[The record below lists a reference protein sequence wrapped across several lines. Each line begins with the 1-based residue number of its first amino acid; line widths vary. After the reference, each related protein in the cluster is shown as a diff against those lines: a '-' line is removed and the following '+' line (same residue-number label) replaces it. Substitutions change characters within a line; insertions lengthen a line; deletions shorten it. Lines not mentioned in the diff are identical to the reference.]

1 MRLQGKGWLVLVL
14 AALGGAY
21 WWQSGSA
28 EQPVAEGVFAPSLR
42 QTSVDGLP
50 PAPVSGKMDAKQL
63 KALFDYYLATQGERT
78 FPEIRQEIDKQ
89 LAARL
94 SGKAL
99 MDAQDFFRRYLAYLH
114 DLGQAG
120 KATRPV
126 STDVVGQMGQRLQL
140 LSQIRARHF
149 TPQEL
154 ELLFAHTDA
163 MDQLILQRMAI
174 QRRQDISEAEKRRQL
189 DVLEQSLP
197 PELRAARQQM
207 TQHIALADAERSL
220 RQQGGTPAQLQALR
234 AGMVGTEAAQ
244 RLAAADA
251 EAAAWQAK
259 LQQWRQAREQL
270 VKDTAYSDPQ
280 RQQALQVLEQ
290 KLFSENER
298 KRLLAYQ

>member
-1 MRLQGKGWLVLVL
+1 MRLQGKVWLLLVL
-14 AALGGAY
+14 AASAGAY

-50 PAPVSGKMDAKQL
+50 PVPVSGKMDAKQL

-78 FPEIRQEIDKQ
+78 LPEIRQEIEKQ

-94 SGKAL
+94 SGAAL
-99 MDAQDFFRRYLAYLH
+99 LDAQDFFRRYLAYLH

-120 KATRPV
+120 KAIRTV
-126 STDVVGQMGQRLQL
+126 SSDLVSQMGQRLQL

-149 TPQEL
+149 TAQEL
-154 ELLFAHTDA
+154 TLLFAESDA

-174 QRRQDISEAEKRRQL
+174 HQRQDLSEAEKRRQL
-189 DVLEQSLP
+189 DTLEQSLQ

-207 TQHIALADAERSL
+207 TQHIALADAERNL
-220 RQQGGTPAQLQALR
+220 RQRGGTPEQLQDLR
-234 AGMVGTEAAQ
+234 AGMVGVEAAQ
-244 RLAAADA
+244 RLAAVDA
-251 EAAAWQAK
+251 EAVAWQAK
-259 LQQWRQAREQL
+259 LQQWKQEREQL
-270 VKDTAYSDPQ
+270 AKDEALSGPQ
-280 RQQALQVLEQ
+280 RLQALQVLEQ

>member
-1 MRLQGKGWLVLVL
+1 MRLQGKVWLLLVL
-14 AALGGAY
+14 AASAGAY

-50 PAPVSGKMDAKQL
+50 PVPVSGKMDAKQL

-78 FPEIRQEIDKQ
+78 LPEIRQEIDKQ

-94 SGKAL
+94 SGAAL
-99 MDAQDFFRRYLAYLH
+99 LDAQDFFRRYLAYLH

-120 KATRPV
+120 KAIHAV
-126 STDVVGQMGQRLQL
+126 SSDLVSQMGQRLQL

-149 TPQEL
+149 TVQEL
-154 ELLFAHTDA
+154 TLLFAESDA

-174 QRRQDISEAEKRRQL
+174 HQRQDLSEAEKRRQL
-189 DVLEQSLP
+189 DALEQSLQ

-207 TQHIALADAERSL
+207 TQHIALADAERNL
-220 RQQGGTPAQLQALR
+220 RQRGGTPEQLQDLR
-234 AGMVGTEAAQ
+234 AGMVGVEAAQ
-244 RLAAADA
+244 RLAAVDA
-251 EAAAWQAK
+251 EVVAWQAK
-259 LQQWRQAREQL
+259 LQQWKQEREQL
-270 VKDTAYSDPQ
+270 TKDEALSGPQ
-280 RQQALQVLEQ
+280 RQQALQALEQ

>member
-1 MRLQGKGWLVLVL
+1 MRLQGKVWLLLVL
-14 AALGGAY
+14 AALAGAY

-50 PAPVSGKMDAKQL
+50 PVPLNGKMDAKQL

-78 FPEIRQEIDKQ
+78 LPEIRQEIEKQ

-94 SGKAL
+94 NGSAL
-99 MDAQDFFRRYLAYLH
+99 QDAQDFFRRYLAYLN

-120 KATRPV
+120 KAIHTV
-126 STDVVGQMGQRLQL
+126 STDRVSQMGQRLQL

-149 TPQEL
+149 TAQEL
-154 ELLFAHTDA
+154 TLLFADSDA

-174 QRRQDISEAEKRRQL
+174 QQRQGLSEAEKRRQL
-189 DVLEQSLP
+189 DALEQSLQ

-207 TQHIALADAERSL
+207 TQHIALADAERNL
-220 RQQGGTPAQLQALR
+220 LQQGGTPEQLQVLR
-234 AGMVGTEAAQ
+234 AGMVGAEAAQ
-244 RLAAADA
+244 RLAAVDA
-251 EAAAWQAK
+251 ETVAWQAK
-259 LQQWRQAREQL
+259 LQQWQQSREQL
-270 VKDTAYSDPQ
+270 VKDSALSDPQ

>member
-94 SGKAL
+94 SGTAL
-99 MDAQDFFRRYLAYLH
+99 LDARDFFRRYLAYLN

-120 KATRPV
+120 KTVGPV
-126 STDVVGQMGQRLQL
+126 SADVVSQMSQRLQL
-140 LSQIRARHF
+140 LSQLRARHF
-149 TPQEL
+149 TPGEIQQ
-154 ELLFAHTDA
+154 LFASSDV
-163 MDQLILQRMAI
+163 MDQLVLQRMVI

-189 DVLEQSLP
+189 AGLEQSLP
-197 PELRAARQQM
+197 PEQRVARQQ
-207 TQHIALADAERSL
+207 TIQHITLADAERHL
-220 RQQGGTPAQLQALR
+220 RQQGGTPEQLQALR
-234 AGMVGTEAAQ
+234 AGMVGPEAAQ
-244 RLAAADA
+244 RLAAVDA
-251 EAAAWQAK
+251 EAVLWQTK
-259 LQQWRQAREQL
+259 LQQWKQGREQL
-270 VKDTAYSDPQ
+270 VKDAALSDPQ
-280 RQQALQVLEQ
+280 RQQALQTLEQ

>member
-1 MRLQGKGWLVLVL
+1 MRLQGKVWLLLVL
-14 AALGGAY
+14 AASAGAY

-78 FPEIRQEIDKQ
+78 FPEIRQEIEKQ

-99 MDAQDFFRRYLAYLH
+99 QDAQDFFHRYLAYLN

-120 KATRPV
+120 KTISPV
-126 STDVVGQMGQRLQL
+126 SADVVSQMSQRLQL
-140 LSQIRARHF
+140 LRQIRARHF
-149 TPQEL
+149 TPL
-154 ELLFAHTDA
+154 ELKQLFASSDV
-163 MDQLILQRMAI
+163 MDELVLQRMAI
-174 QRRQDISEAEKRRQL
+174 QRRQDLSEVEKRRQL
-189 DVLEQSLP
+189 DALEQSLQ
-197 PELRAARQQM
+197 PEQRAARQQ
-207 TQHIALADAERSL
+207 TIQHIALADAERNL
-220 RQQGGTPAQLQALR
+220 RKQGGTPEQLQALR
-234 AGMVGTEAAQ
+234 AGMVGAEAAQ
-244 RLAAADA
+244 RLAAVDA
-251 EAAAWQAK
+251 EAVAWQTK
-259 LQQWRQAREQL
+259 LQQWKQEREQL
-270 VKDTAYSDPQ
+270 AKDEALSGPQ